1 MEKTKMDFDVL
12 TLFPEMFAALT
23 QYGVTGRACEQ
34 QLTSVT
40 TWNIRDF
47 SEDSR
52 KTVDDRA
59 YGGGPGMVM
68 MAKPLES
75 CLEAVGRSHVGRG
88 LGSGPVCLL
97 SPQGEPFTQKLATD
111 ILNYRQLTLICGRYE
126 AVDQRFIDGKVDL
139 EISIG
144 DFVVSGGEL
153 PAMILMDAVIRL
165 IPGALGDEGSALQ
178 DSFMNGLLDHP
189 HFTRPEIYGNKSV
202 PDVLL
207 GGHHAKIA
215 DYRRKQSLEL
225 TLKRR
230 PDLIERARAEGLL
243 SPSDEAYLVSLLK
256 TMGK

>member
-75 CLEAVGRSHVGRG
+75 CLEAVGRSHVSRG

-178 DSFMNGLLDHP
+178 DSFMNGLLDPPLHP
-189 HFTRPEIYGNKSV
+189 SG
-202 PDVLL
+202 
-207 GGHHAKIA
+207 
-215 DYRRKQSLEL
+215 
-225 TLKRR
+225 
-230 PDLIERARAEGLL
+230 DLW
-243 SPSDEAYLVSLLK
+243 K
-256 TMGK
+256 

>member
-75 CLEAVGRSHVGRG
+75 CLEAVGRSHVSRG

-215 DYRRKQSLEL
+215 DWRRQKSLEL
-225 TLKRR
+225 TLRLR
-230 PDLIERARAEGLL
+230 PDLIESARANGLL
-243 SPSDEAYLVSLLK
+243 TREDEQFLRSL
-256 TMGK
+256 